1 MTVKELRDILAQFDD
16 DIEIMVIN
24 EEGNFRSIEEINK
37 GYHCI
42 KGDVIVID

>member
-1 MTVKELRDILAQFDD
+1 MTVKELRERLAQFDN

-24 EEGNFRSIEEINK
+24 EEGNFRSIEEVNE
-37 GYHCI
+37 GYHHI